1 MEVKERVAFFA
12 DVVET
17 SRTIYPI
24 SCFLYCEDYSNGW
37 AGLVTRDARQTGEA
51 QFSHRYH
58 KSLSPLANQQLYKSA
73 WN

>member
-1 MEVKERVAFFA
+1 VEVKERVAFFA

-24 SCFLYCEDYSNGW
+24 SCFLYCEDCLNGW
-37 AGLVTRDARQTGEA
+37 AGLVTCDTRQTEEA

-58 KSLSPLANQQLYKSA
+58 KPLSLFAN
-73 WN
+73 